1 MLHATSANASPRP
14 SGDRSRQ
21 PLAPPLG
28 SGDREQFAQRFL
40 RVAQQ
45 LDALQPVRPHPPSST
60 PGSRAPDSLL
70 PAAFSRERVMEIFRQ
85 NARFR
90 PCEAVARPAAAAVSS
105 APPTEPR
112 DLRLKLNAPKRRV
125 AVTNAMARRFDG
137 SAQAAASM
145 SALYPAV
152 GGKARALPSTELAR
166 MKEALKKRSLALAN
180 VHSAVSTTP
189 AAAVVPSEDTAL
201 QVATEGE
208 TEGSDGDS
216 VQHGKQALVAKLV
229 QLSGFSTT
237 HIFQL
242 SRLFKAT
249 AGAVKSVIDF
259 EDFHQ
264 VLSAGMATL
273 LPSPPPAL
281 PQYGHNL
288 RAAEQ
293 QEGQP
298 ELNAPPSENL
308 DLLAIGATIA
318 SSETF
323 VRRLFQAFDTDGDGH
338 IDVREF
344 IVGLNGVVTGSAEDK
359 AAALFEIYRNDHP
372 PPAATAPEGKNAPS
386 PPPRQPKVP
395 ITELLG
401 LFQGDRQH
409 YQELMRCVED
419 YFVRVQLNDGATM
432 TTDQFVSASLAEPRL
447 LRHVSRSVASERQRE
462 SDDPKRRELL
472 RQLVARA
479 RLRWQTLARIQ
490 HRMNLSKTT
499 TPFSTDDLIQI
510 VVEEVQQQTS
520 GGEEPQQL
528 EHESETSAL
537 SMEELTQS
545 LVLTYR
551 ATSPS
556 QVPTRG
562 VGAPGLEGSG
572 LLQADNDLLKDL
584 AGALQT
590 SSLAASAPDATADQA
605 RFFFEHFDVD
615 GDGRMTQHELAA
627 GLGARM
633 GAQVLDVARLLEEE
647 DDDQDGQLSP
657 EEYLRAAHKSPLI
670 LASLYTCL

>member
-21 PLAPPLG
+21 PLASPFG
-28 SGDREQFAQRFL
+28 GGDREQFAQRFL

-60 PGSRAPDSLL
+60 PESRVPDSLL
-70 PAAFSRERVMEIFRQ
+70 PAAFSRERVMGIFRQ

-90 PCEAVARPAAAAVSS
+90 PCEAVARSTAAVVAS

-112 DLRLKLNAPKRRV
+112 NLRLKTNAPKRQV
-125 AVTNAMARRFDG
+125 AVTNAMPHA
-137 SAQAAASM
+137 SAPSAAAT

-152 GGKARALPSTELAR
+152 GGKARALPLTELAR
-166 MKEALKKRSLALAN
+166 MKEALRKRSLALAN
-180 VHSAVSTTP
+180 AHSAVSTTP
-189 AAAVVPSEDTAL
+189 VAVVSSEDSAL
-201 QVATEGE
+201 QVAKEGE
-208 TEGSDGDS
+208 KEGGDGDS

-229 QLSGFSTT
+229 QLSGFSAT

-273 LPSPPPAL
+273 LPSPPPPAL
-281 PQYGHNL
+281 PQHVDHDL
-288 RAAEQ
+288 RVAEQ
-293 QEGQP
+293 QEGQSGDQP
-298 ELNAPPSENL
+298 ELDAPPSENP
-308 DLLAIGATIA
+308 DLVAIGETIA

-344 IVGLNGVVTGSAEDK
+344 IVGLNGVVTGNAEDK
-359 AAALFEIYRNDHP
+359 VAALFEIYRNDHP
-372 PPAATAPEGKNAPS
+372 PPAATAPEGKNAVS
-386 PPPRQPKVP
+386 RQPKVP

-401 LFQGDRQH
+401 LFQGDRQR

-419 YFVRVQLNDGATM
+419 YFVRVQLDDDATM
-432 TTDQFVSASLAEPRL
+432 TADQFVSASLAEPRL
-447 LRHVSRSVASERQRE
+447 LRHVSRSVASGRQRE
-462 SDDPKRRELL
+462 SDDPTRRELL
-472 RQLVARA
+472 HQLVARA
-479 RLRWQTLARIQ
+479 RLCWETLVRIQ
-490 HRMNLSKTT
+490 RRMKTT
-499 TPFSTDDLIQI
+499 TSISADELIQI
-510 VVEEVQQQTS
+510 VVEEAQQQTS
-520 GGEEPQQL
+520 GGEGVQQL
-528 EHESETSAL
+528 ESESEASTL

-545 LVLTYR
+545 LVLMYR

-562 VGAPGLEGSG
+562 VGAPELEDSGS
-572 LLQADNDLLKDL
+572 LQADDDLLKDL

-633 GAQVLDVARLLEEE
+633 GAQVLDVARLLEDE